1 MLVCEKFVSRDQP
14 LGHIDEKFLLYTN
27 IVERMDT
34 MQRFHD
40 IGTIRLNLHTLIDG
54 IRAYAVDWK
63 NTLGEILIEKTLKT
77 LRILQQHMSVRKYI
91 CIYVSIC
98 EIENLMPRRRKK

>member
-34 MQRFHD
+34 MRRFHD
-40 IGTIRLNLHTLIDG
+40 IGTIRLNLYTLIDS

-77 LRILQQHMSVRKYI
+77 LKILQHHMSVR
-91 CIYVSIC
+91 
-98 EIENLMPRRRKK
+98 

>member
-1 MLVCEKFVSRDQP
+1 MLVCGKFVSRDQP
-14 LGHIDEKFLLYTN
+14 LSHIDEKFLLYTN
-27 IVERMDT
+27 IVERMDA

-54 IRAYAVDWK
+54 IRTYAVDWK

-77 LRILQQHMSVRKYI
+77 LKILQQHMSVRR
-91 CIYVSIC
+91 CGGLAVACEVYVGT
-98 EIENLMPRRRKK
+98 